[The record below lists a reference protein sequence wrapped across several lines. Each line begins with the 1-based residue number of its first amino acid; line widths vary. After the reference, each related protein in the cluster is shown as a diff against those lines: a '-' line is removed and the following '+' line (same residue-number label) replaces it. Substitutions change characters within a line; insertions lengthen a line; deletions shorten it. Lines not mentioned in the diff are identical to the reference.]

1 MFPRMGL
8 EGVTFLKYTYLV
20 IGVEATQC
28 GVVKFVATDFVI
40 PFGAVEGFRGKIIE
54 SSNRFN

>member
-1 MFPRMGL
+1 MGL

-20 IGVEATQC
+20 IWVEVTQC

-40 PFGAVEGFRGKIIE
+40 PFGAVEGFCGKIIE
-54 SSNRFN
+54 SSNRFD